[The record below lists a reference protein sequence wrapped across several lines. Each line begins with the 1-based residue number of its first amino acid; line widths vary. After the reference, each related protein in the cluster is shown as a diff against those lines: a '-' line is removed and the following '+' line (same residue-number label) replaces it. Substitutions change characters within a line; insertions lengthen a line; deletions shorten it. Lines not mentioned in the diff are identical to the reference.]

1 MAFSRKASWCDPI
14 GARPHTAKLKWTLIR
29 RKGVSVIAALPTI
42 TAFVVVVVVIVAM
55 GVILTSTGFTIAA
68 IRQRSRR
75 KRVLTDQCILPSG
88 ATSPSSYWNT
98 VTRISAGTPV
108 SVREND
114 LVVLDKSDT
123 ELGSLSTVP
132 SIM

>member
-1 MAFSRKASWCDPI
+1 
-14 GARPHTAKLKWTLIR
+14 LKWTLIR